1 MSESRNDEQESA
13 PMIRKLGRE
22 IRWDAAAAIIASLV
36 GLLALAVA
44 GYTAHIQRQQVSAQV
59 WPYLMW
65 ANSDNQMEFMWINKG
80 VGPAIVESAQVLVGG
95 NPQHD
100 WSAVMHSLRLEPIN
114 YGQSTFNGNVLSA
127 GETLEWLKF
136 MDHASF
142 QRFRETAR
150 RARLDFKVCY
160 CSTLGDCWVNDTT
173 KGNGNVR
180 IPVDKCPAV
189 PEAQQ
194 FDD

>member
-1 MSESRNDEQESA
+1 MSEPQREENASA
-13 PMIRKLGRE
+13 PIVRGLGRE
-22 IRWDAAAAIIASLV
+22 IRWDAAAAVIASLV

-44 GYTAHIQRQQVSAQV
+44 GYTAYIQRQQVSAQV
-59 WPYLMW
+59 WPYLLW
-65 ANSDNQMEFMWINKG
+65 ANSDNQMDFMWINKG
-80 VGPAIVESAQVLVGG
+80 VGPAIVKSAQVLVAGI
-95 NPQHD
+95 PQHN
-100 WSAVMHSLRLEPIN
+100 WTAVMRSLQLEPIK

-127 GETLEWLKF
+127 GETLEWVKF

-150 RARLDFKVCY
+150 RAKLDFKVCY
-160 CSTLGDCWVNDTT
+160 CSTLGDCWVNDTS

-189 PEAQQ
+189 PESQQ